1 MKRRVQP
8 LLAFF
13 QKRLLS
19 SSIQQTVKASYIIII
34 FLMFIAPAI
43 SLASSWFQTI
53 RYDRMITNVS
63 QTNRVNQI
71 IRTDVTN
78 ELWDVVAGNKTF
90 DEGHQYE
97 IIKGVNSSL
106 EEIFRNTE
114 VRENRRLLEVAGR
127 AVETLTGYVDLM
139 GQQIE
144 DQFPVTKNEEILDEI
159 RGVADLVSDLLQDF
173 IVLEIESAANTNE
186 QIKRIALLLTF
197 LQLVILLVV
206 FLFSVMTQRSVTK
219 SINTPISELEKLST
233 QIAAGNLD
241 ARADRPHVKELD
253 NLTDNL
259 NIMAE
264 KIRDLIDENIR
275 EQKNLQKSEMKAL
288 QAQITPHFLYNT
300 LDTIVW
306 LAEGHQYEQVIS
318 VTRNFSS
325 FFRTALN
332 RGKDWIS
339 VREELEHVS
348 NYLCIQKVRY
358 RDILEFSVEF
368 DEDMTGKI
376 MLKLLLQPLVENAL
390 YHGIKNRRGKG
401 KITVKGWIE
410 GELLCFS
417 VHDNGIGMSPER
429 LADVKKQMGEEHEHS
444 HSGDIYGLYNV
455 NKRLSLYYSGWTEL
469 EIDSVHREGTT
480 VSFKVPEIVR
490 NV

>member
-1 MKRRVQP
+1 MRHRVQP

-19 SSIQQTVKASYIIII
+19 SSIQQTIKASYIIII
-34 FLMFIAPAI
+34 CLMFIAPAI
-43 SLASSWFQTI
+43 SLGSSWFQTV

-71 IRTDVTN
+71 IKSDISN

-90 DEGHQYE
+90 EEGRQYE
-97 IIKGVNSSL
+97 ILDDVDRRL
-106 EEIFRNTE
+106 DEIFRNTE

-127 AVETLTGYVDLM
+127 AMETLTGYVDLL
-139 GQQIE
+139 GKQI
-144 DQFPVTKNEEILDEI
+144 DNQFLVTRNEEILDEI

-173 IVLEIESAANTNE
+173 IVLEIESADSTNE
-186 QIKRIALLLTF
+186 QIKRVALILTLLQF
-197 LQLVILLVV
+197 VILMVV
-206 FLFSVMTQRSVTK
+206 FIFSVMTQRSVTK
-219 SINTPISELEKLST
+219 SIDYPISELEKLST

-306 LAEGHQYEQVIS
+306 LAEGKQYEQVIS

-332 RGKDWIS
+332 RGRDWIS
-339 VREELEHVS
+339 VREELEHVK
-348 NYLCIQKVRY
+348 NYLSIQQVRY
-358 RDILEFSVEF
+358 RDILEFSVEY
-368 DEDMTGKI
+368 DESMTDKF

-390 YHGIKNRRGKG
+390 YHGIKNRRGRG
-401 KITVKGWIE
+401 KITVRGWLE

-417 VHDNGIGMSPER
+417 VHDNGIGMTPER
-429 LADVKKQMGEEHEHS
+429 LADVKRQMGEEREHS

-455 NKRLSLYYSGWTEL
+455 NKRLALYYSGWTEL
-469 EIDSVHREGTT
+469 EIESVYKEGTT
-480 VSFKVPEIVR
+480 VIFKVPEIEK